1 MKPEVRVLGIEAALT
16 VNEDQLC
23 VGVVTRGSKWVDGS
37 FIIKWRVSDLASLAF
52 EIKSCPYYK
61 ELAAVVLS
69 SQVPVHG
76 NLIQFS
82 EMLNRPVLMVSTSPV
97 PSMVDH
103 AGLSK
108 DEAEA
113 LLKACVSPRGVEPLR
128 LAALLAPM
136 ARALYEAWKPLYLR
150 SA

>member
-1 MKPEVRVLGIEAALT
+1 MRVLGVEAALT
-16 VNEDQLC
+16 VDEDHLC
-23 VGVVTRGSKWVDGS
+23 IGVVTRGSKWIDGS
-37 FIIKWRVSDLASLAF
+37 FIIKWRVGDLAGLAF
-52 EIKSCPYYK
+52 EVKSCPYYK

-69 SQVPVHG
+69 SQVLIHG
-76 NLIQFS
+76 DLARLS
-82 EMLNRPVLMVSTSPV
+82 EMLSRPVLMVSTSPT
-97 PSMVDH
+97 PSVIKY

-108 DEAEA
+108 GEAEA

-136 ARALYEAWKPLYLR
+136 VRALYEAWKPLYLR